1 MASADATAAA
11 AAAAAAAAPAAG
23 AAKLA
28 CLCFTSPAAAAAPA
42 AVVVRNKNQKYYSLA
57 RSPLRLPGR
66 VGSMY
71 SLATV
76 RTLFWALRSEP
87 IGTGVTEKVTKTFH
101 SFLGSSSPV
110 VAGVREPMEASC
122 VGLTFV
128 WW

>member
-1 MASADATAAA
+1 MASADATAA

-28 CLCFTSPAAAAAPA
+28 CLCFTSPAAAAPA

-76 RTLFWALRSEP
+76 RTLFWALRSELCS
-87 IGTGVTEKVTKTFH
+87 IGTGVTEKVTKTSMSH
-101 SFLGSSSPV
+101 CRNSGIKIGRKP
-110 VAGVREPMEASC
+110 
-122 VGLTFV
+122 
-128 WW
+128 